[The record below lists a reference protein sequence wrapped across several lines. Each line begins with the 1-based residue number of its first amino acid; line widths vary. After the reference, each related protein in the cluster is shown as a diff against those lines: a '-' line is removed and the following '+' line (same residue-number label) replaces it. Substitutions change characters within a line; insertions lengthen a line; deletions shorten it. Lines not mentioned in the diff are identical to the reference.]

1 MSMKRP
7 YANKKGFTI
16 VEVIVVIV
24 VIGILTAITVVSYGA
39 ITHDTKVQGMQND
52 LQNAAGV
59 LKKYRSDTGE
69 YPATLAEA
77 DVKTVSDATFTYQRD
92 YLSGSFCLMGT
103 IDSTSYI
110 IESDSRTAQEGVC
123 PIINVAMNPGS
134 EVCNWVVYGF
144 YSAPVARVSVSSGPD
159 PGYAFQTTT
168 NSTANSQGLIHT
180 ITERAVG
187 GVQYTCSMSYRA
199 VDSGSVGYGI
209 VFSGRGGTPS
219 GAYISEGWG
228 AKTLTLT
235 TAWQRDSI
243 TFTTPTNTGV
253 MYLQYKLTSPASGVG
268 IRTDGIMCTEGSTN
282 YSYADGDATGWG
294 WLGTPGISPSKGL
307 PL

>member
-1 MSMKRP
+1 MKRP

-103 IDSTSYI
+103 IDGTSYI
-110 IESDSRTAQEGVC
+110 IESDSRTTQEGVC
-123 PIINVAMNPGS
+123 PIVNVAMNPGS
-134 EVCNWVVYGF
+134 EVSNWGVSGYF
-144 YSAPVARVSVSSGPD
+144 SSPVTRVSTSGGPD
-159 PGYAFQTTT
+159 PGYSFQTTT
-168 NSTANSQGLIHT
+168 NSTTNNQGLIHS
-180 ITERAVG
+180 ISDRAVG
-187 GVQYTCSMSYRA
+187 GVEYTCSIWYRSVSSTSDGYQIIIA
-199 VDSGSVGYGI
+199 GRGATASGSYNG
-209 VFSGRGGTPS
+209 
-219 GAYISEGWG
+219 EGWG
-228 AKTLTLT
+228 AKTVTLS
-235 TAWQRDSI
+235 TAWQRESV
-243 TFTTPTNTGV
+243 TFTTPSDTGIL
-253 MYLQYKLTSPASGVG
+253 YLQYRLTNPASGVG
-268 IRTDGIMCTEGSTN
+268 IRTDGIMCTEGSTD
-282 YSYADGDATGWG
+282 YEFADGDTAGWE
-294 WLGTPGISPSKGL
+294 WLGDAGLSASKGL